1 MTPKDN
7 LSDYTFSYK
16 METLKKKINRE
27 NARKPLSIISTS
39 DLATE
44 TIGCDREAE
53 VTLLEAFEKLKHFG
67 ISLTRAHWAASLLF
81 YKCSRHRSLLTCE

>member
-27 NARKPLSIISTS
+27 NARKFLSIIATS

-44 TIGCDREAE
+44 KTGCDREAE
-53 VTLLEAFEKLKHFG
+53 VTLLEAFEKFNT
-67 ISLTRAHWAASLLF
+67 SAYF
-81 YKCSRHRSLLTCE
+81 